1 MAAFGLLV
9 MSSAVKAQT
18 KYTVT
23 DLGGGTSLTAINN
36 HGEIAGS
43 FYIGNNL
50 DNPQH
55 AFLYKNGKMIDLGTL
70 PGYDTSVSTAINNLG
85 EVVGLSYNANNTVT
99 GSPTHAFLYNGTKL
113 IDLGTG
119 GQVLGINDSGEMT
132 GYWNNKSTTAIAF
145 RYMGGKIFDIATIA
159 IAKGGGVGAGVNDA
173 GQVIGTGLPSPEYGF
188 LYSNGRFQNLGDF
201 QPLSINAHGQMA
213 GSEPPYGLGR
223 ACLYSGG
230 HLTALGLLPGQVRN
244 KAYSINDAG
253 EIIGIS
259 YGPDASMET
268 LFIYRGGQVYN
279 LQEFLVTPGWTLVNL
294 GQINNAGQI
303 TGIATYIA
311 DRPSHGVLLTPV
323 R

>member
-132 GYWNNKSTTAIAF
+132 
-145 RYMGGKIFDIATIA
+145 D
-159 IAKGGGVGAGVNDA
+159 
-173 GQVIGTGLPSPEYGF
+173 IGTINPLPLLLFDTWAAKSSILQQLPSPKGEV
-188 LYSNGRFQNLGDF
+188 LAQ
-201 QPLSINAHGQMA
+201 
-213 GSEPPYGLGR
+213 GLTTR
-223 ACLYSGG
+223 
-230 HLTALGLLPGQVRN
+230 
-244 KAYSINDAG
+244 
-253 EIIGIS
+253 
-259 YGPDASMET
+259 
-268 LFIYRGGQVYN
+268 
-279 LQEFLVTPGWTLVNL
+279 
-294 GQINNAGQI
+294 
-303 TGIATYIA
+303 
-311 DRPSHGVLLTPV
+311 DR
-323 R
+323 